1 MRRVK
6 QPSTRS
12 AVGRSRRLDFAAL
25 YPVSEAVV
33 GLPDSAKLTRFTDA
47 LQRSEFDVVVAASPE
62 NTWYLSEAI
71 IDTQRSLPERL
82 ALVVWGRSGDP
93 IYIVCTNEEVQARRD
108 GWIRDI
114 RGYVEYQQSPM
125 QLLAD
130 AVTEMG
136 ATRGVVGIEKHFLNV
151 HYHEEL
157 IRLLPSAMFTE
168 AGPFFD
174 LVRAIKTSN
183 EIRLLEEAAT
193 ITDRV
198 IRNVFEDARP
208 GMTERQI
215 GAMLTSEL
223 ILTGADMQAF
233 QVLAAG
239 VNTCATH
246 HRAGDYVIRSGDVMR
261 TDFGGIFAQGYFS
274 DLARTIVVGRS
285 SQRQRDVY
293 AALWEEHD
301 RLISMMKAGTS
312 CRDLFE
318 SHKTRWEARGWRMAR
333 PHIGHSLG
341 IGLHEYPLIMPG
353 EDRPLRPGMCMSIEP
368 NHLIPSTEKYHVE
381 DLVVIETSGP
391 RVVSRSADW
400 SSLLTPGA

>member
-1 MRRVK
+1 M
-6 QPSTRS
+6 SDT
-12 AVGRSRRLDFAAL
+12 
-25 YPVSEAVV
+25 
-33 GLPDSAKLTRFTDA
+33 AKLTRFTDA
-47 LQRSEFDVVVAASPE
+47 LHRSEFDVVIAASPE

-71 IDTQRSLPERL
+71 IDTQRTLLERL

-108 GWIRDI
+108 SWIRDI

-130 AVTEMG
+130 AIIERG
-136 ATRGVVGIEKHFLNV
+136 ATRGAVGIEKHFLNA

-157 IRLLPSAMFTE
+157 TRLLPSARFTE
-168 AGPFFD
+168 VGPFFD
-174 LVRAIKTSN
+174 RVRAIKTPN
-183 EIRLLEEAAT
+183 EISLLEEAAT
-193 ITDRV
+193 VTDRV
-198 IRNVFEDARP
+198 IRKVFEDARP

-223 ILTGADMQAF
+223 ILSGADMQAF

-239 VNTCATH
+239 VNTCSTH
-246 HRAGDYVIRSGDVMR
+246 HRAGDYVIQNGDVMR

-274 DLARTIVVGRS
+274 DLARTIVVGRP

-301 RLISMMKAGTS
+301 RLISMMRAGTS

-318 SHKTRWEARGWRMAR
+318 SHKTRWESLGWRMTR

-353 EDRPLRPGMCMSIEP
+353 EDDVLQPGMCMSIEP
-368 NHLIPSTEKYHVE
+368 NHLIPATEKYHVE
-381 DLVVIETSGP
+381 DLVVIEDNGP
-391 RVVSRSADW
+391 RVVSQSADW
-400 SSLLTPGA
+400 SSLLTPGG